1 MSQSLYRKYR
11 PKTFEDVV
19 GQDHIVKTLQNS
31 ITSNNIS
38 HAYLFCGPRGTGKTT
53 TARILAKAL
62 LCDKGTSD
70 SPDGT
75 CESCELI
82 AASAH
87 PDVSELDAASR
98 TGVDNVREE
107 IISRINFA
115 PTRGNYK
122 VYIIDEV
129 HMLSTAAF
137 NALLKTLEEPPDH
150 VVFILCTTDPQK
162 VPDTIHSRCQRFDFR
177 PISVDVLVG
186 RLGAVCEMENV
197 DFEGEEEALD
207 IIARRSNGGLR
218 DALTTLEQVIAFG
231 GGKRVSRE
239 VTEELLGKVDSSSLG
254 EIIVALRDRDVK
266 SAFEFLDRFLESGGD
281 LALFIDDLANCFRDI
296 YVLKLTNCNVALQ
309 TSEMNSTE
317 LTEIAD
323 GFTTERLCFILSV
336 FSEMSDNIRRSQ
348 NMRLSFE
355 LLICRL
361 AGASDE
367 VSLESLSERVA
378 ALESGSIPSQ
388 SVSVPQ
394 PQTESSPLRV
404 APAPKM
410 RSGSLAPSSNIQP
423 SPSPKETSPAVDRS
437 PTQNTAVVPPTSQA
451 APVQATT
458 SEGANK
464 FADVWRDVIADMKI
478 TAPSYGSILM
488 NSTARYDAAKNIVT
502 IVFPSNAGFTFNNAQ
517 KPACR
522 TAITTALE
530 KKGLSGFSIEVT
542 KEDGTMPA
550 PVATANVAKPAT
562 VAQSSV
568 ARPAPVAT
576 PNVERRAPVATPNH
590 TNPAPVA
597 PANVAP
603 AQPVNAAAA
612 TPSATMSDANTTKA
626 APANAESAVDEAS
639 DVDNLQNILSSAFGD
654 GAHFREVE

>member
-1 MSQSLYRKYR
+1 
-11 PKTFEDVV
+11 
-19 GQDHIVKTLQNS
+19 
-31 ITSNNIS
+31 
-38 HAYLFCGPRGTGKTT
+38 
-53 TARILAKAL
+53 
-62 LCDKGTSD
+62 
-70 SPDGT
+70 
-75 CESCELI
+75 
-82 AASAH
+82 
-87 PDVSELDAASR
+87 
-98 TGVDNVREE
+98 
-107 IISRINFA
+107 
-115 PTRGNYK
+115 
-122 VYIIDEV
+122 
-129 HMLSTAAF
+129 
-137 NALLKTLEEPPDH
+137 
-150 VVFILCTTDPQK
+150 
-162 VPDTIHSRCQRFDFR
+162 
-177 PISVDVLVG
+177 
-186 RLGAVCEMENV
+186 MENV

-254 EIIVALRDRDVK
+254 EIIIALRDRDVK

-367 VSLESLSERVA
+367 LSLESLSERVA

-410 RSGSLAPSSNIQP
+410 RSGSVAPSPNIQP
-423 SPSPKETSPAVDRS
+423 SPSPKQTSPAVHRA
-437 PTQNTAVVPPTSQA
+437 PAANTAVVPTSQA

-542 KEDGTMPA
+542 KEDGAAPA
-550 PVATANVAKPAT
+550 SVATASTSKTAP

-576 PNVERRAPVATPNH
+576 PNVERKAPVTDLDN

-597 PANVAP
+597 PTNVAKP
-603 AQPVNAAAA
+603 TPVAPPN
-612 TPSATMSDANTTKA
+612 DASTTQA
-626 APANAESAVDEAS
+626 APANAESGVDEAN